1 MGVVGGKVS
10 SCKCE
15 GKRRGSK
22 EKLPMCLF
30 HILIQLII
38 AYFFFSLSFHRLSS
52 AARVFLPYR
61 IQFGTLN
68 QCSNFFAARLLRCYM
83 STSGKKYKAATE
95 WKKKTRRQ
103 LWYFHFQ
110 HNFLSFFVSSSKKLF
125 SLRLISWALFFLLDC
140 VWCECGKS
148 IITACASFAFRVQI
162 HAEEPSAEKWEEGCA
177 IWALNN
183 VRCTHISYSLRSR
196 AAARAKEIS
205 FPSEIYNI
213 VITQFSEPHI
223 FFLFSLHCV
232 YDRIWT
238 ECQAVRKIFI
248 SSSFFYVSARL
259 LWWKREKKR
268 RKNLCVRL
276 AWWYWYFY
284 PSEMMCYANI
294 FI

>member
-1 MGVVGGKVS
+1 M
-10 SCKCE
+10 E
-15 GKRRGSK
+15 
-22 EKLPMCLF
+22 EKKLDDNF
-30 HILIQLII
+30 DIFI
-38 AYFFFSLSFHRLSS
+38 FSTIFIR
-52 AARVFLPYR
+52 F
-61 IQFGTLN
+61 
-68 QCSNFFAARLLRCYM
+68 
-83 STSGKKYKAATE
+83 
-95 WKKKTRRQ
+95 
-103 LWYFHFQ
+103 
-110 HNFLSFFVSSSKKLF
+110 FLSRRRKSFSHFVSFLGRF
-125 SLRLISWALFFLLDC
+125 FFLLDC

-248 SSSFFYVSARL
+248 SSSFFMWVLVSYGGSER
-259 LWWKREKKR
+259 KSEEKI
-268 RKNLCVRL
+268 CVCGWRDDID
-276 AWWYWYFY
+276 
-284 PSEMMCYANI
+284 I
-294 FI
+294 FILQRWCAMQIYLFRT